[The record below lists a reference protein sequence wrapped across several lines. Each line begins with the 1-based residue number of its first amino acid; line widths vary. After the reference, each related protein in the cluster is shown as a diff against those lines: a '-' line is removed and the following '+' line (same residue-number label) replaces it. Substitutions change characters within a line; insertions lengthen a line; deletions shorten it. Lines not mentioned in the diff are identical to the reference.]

1 MTWGVIDDESIDE
14 AAGMIG
20 VRLRRDRMQWIE
32 TASRDAIRHF
42 SWGVGDNNPLWL
54 EQDYGA
60 KSPWQTIVAPPCI
73 LYGVDSTIVAPKLAG
88 VQWIY
93 AGTGWTW
100 FEPIRM
106 NDSFRVEAVLLRQEV
121 KSGRRFAKWVLQI
134 GEVRYFNQYGRLVA
148 IAEGRCAR
156 TPRGDKLIEEKGSA
170 VLQEVAEAHQYTA
183 EELENIES
191 QVLAETRTGDAPLW
205 WEDVQVGQ
213 AIPPVVR
220 GPLAILDIVAWYSAV
235 QGAQHY
241 GGVHGDAVR
250 YRHRHRDYHVNSQTG
265 AKESAGR
272 GHFEAKTGRDVG
284 MGGAYDVGPQR
295 ISWAQHMLTNWVG
308 DHGFLH
314 KLDVNVLRP
323 NMVGDTIWWRGE
335 VSEKIVQAG
344 HCMVAVTLSAV
355 NQVHQVSARGT
366 AVVVLP
372 SRERGAVVTPLQG
385 ANTADTGAN
394 TSTISTRQ
402 SALP

>member
-1 MTWGVIDDESIDE
+1 MTWGVIDDQSIGE
-14 AAGMIG
+14 AASMIG
-20 VRLRRDRMQWIE
+20 VPLRRDRMQWIE

-54 EQDYGA
+54 EPDYAA

-106 NDSFRVEAVLLRQEV
+106 NDTFRVEAVLLRQEV

-134 GEVRYFNQYGRLVA
+134 GEVRYFNQHGRLAAV
-148 IAEGRCAR
+148 AEGRCAR
-156 TPRGDKLIEEKGSA
+156 TPRGDKLVEEMGSA
-170 VLQEVAEAHQYTA
+170 ALKVVEAHQYTA
-183 EELENIES
+183 EELEDIE
-191 QVLAETRTGDAPLW
+191 QQLLAEPRTGDAPLW

-213 AIPPVVR
+213 AIPSVVR

-250 YRHRHRDYHVNSQTG
+250 YRNRHRDYHVNSLTG

-314 KLDVNVLRP
+314 KLDVSVLRP
-323 NMVGDTIWWRGE
+323 NMVGDTIWWRGV
-335 VSEKIVQAG
+335 VSEKFIQG
-344 HCMVAVTLSAV
+344 GQCMVVVTLSAV
-355 NQVHQVSARGT
+355 NQIDQVSARGT
-366 AVVVLP
+366 AVVVLQ
-372 SRERGAVVTPLQG
+372 SRYGGAVVTPLKSNDF
-385 ANTADTGAN
+385 ANTTENPSEG
-394 TSTISTRQ
+394 RG
-402 SALP
+402 